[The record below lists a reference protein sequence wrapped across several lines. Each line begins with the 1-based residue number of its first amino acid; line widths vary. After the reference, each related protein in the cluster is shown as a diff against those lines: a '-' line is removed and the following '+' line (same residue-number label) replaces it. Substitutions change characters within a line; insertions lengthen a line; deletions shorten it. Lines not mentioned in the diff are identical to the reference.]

1 MRLWALG
8 SGLLTTPSITIVVDG
23 AWEKR
28 SLAAYAAWVAYDSD
42 DLAVA
47 SHYHRL
53 YATSARQVEA
63 TACLLALRWANAISF
78 PSILV
83 ITDSELLVRNLRS
96 RKVLDT
102 MVQYTHSDFKLLG
115 SCFDCCKMQKVSR
128 DGVAPAHL
136 LAKAAL
142 RNRFNV
148 PRFNGSLI

>member
-1 MRLWALG
+1 M
-8 SGLLTTPSITIVVDG
+8 
-23 AWEKR
+23 
-28 SLAAYAAWVAYDSD
+28 
-42 DLAVA
+42 A

-142 RNRFNV
+142 RNRLMFLASMVALSDFVCFQLSRKKREILQLLVVGGTSEN
-148 PRFNGSLI
+148 